1 MNKKVNLDTIFFK
14 NNDLNKLDA
23 EKIVSKSLSGAEDGE
38 LYMQSSENENFSF
51 DDGKLKIANSNKNI
65 GFGLRSLSGEVVG
78 YAHASEISKKALERA
93 GETVKG
99 IISKDHKDIDISPN
113 KTNRNYYDSN
123 NPISEIDF
131 DKKIKVLQDINEY
144 ARSINNKVEQV
155 SINLASSWE
164 AIRILR
170 ADGEM
175 LDDIRPLVR
184 LGVNI
189 AVKENDKM
197 ETGSYGSGGRHDYD
211 VILDEK
217 KLEIS
222 CR

>member
-1 MNKKVNLDTIFFK
+1 MNKKVNLDTIFFE
-14 NNDLNKLDA
+14 NNDLNKLDV

-131 DKKIKVLQDINEY
+131 DKKIKDLQDINEY
-144 ARSINNKVEQV
+144 ER
-155 SINLASSWE
+155 
-164 AIRILR
+164 
-170 ADGEM
+170 
-175 LDDIRPLVR
+175 
-184 LGVNI
+184 
-189 AVKENDKM
+189 
-197 ETGSYGSGGRHDYD
+197 
-211 VILDEK
+211 
-217 KLEIS
+217 
-222 CR
+222 